1 MLHNFAGNIEMYGIL
16 DAIASGP
23 IDARTS
29 ENSTMV
35 RYPFQSLSCLKLS
48 IFFAFICHMVA
59 FTSCHYAI
67 AREII
72 ELMLRKQKIL
82 SLSLGTL
89 LV

>member
-1 MLHNFAGNIEMYGIL
+1 MYGIL

-48 IFFAFICHMVA
+48 IFFAFMPHGCLHIMPLCPSKRNNRIDAQETENSFPFSRNFACVDA
-59 FTSCHYAI
+59 T
-67 AREII
+67 
-72 ELMLRKQKIL
+72 
-82 SLSLGTL
+82 TL
-89 LV
+89 KL